1 MKNELL
7 KFWLP
12 NPGKFA
18 DIVGTD
24 KNPLQDITTLESV
37 SFVMKDGKVYKK

>member
-18 DIVGTD
+18 DIVATD
-24 KNPLQDITTLESV
+24 KNPCRISPHLNPFLL
-37 SFVMKDGKVYKK
+37 